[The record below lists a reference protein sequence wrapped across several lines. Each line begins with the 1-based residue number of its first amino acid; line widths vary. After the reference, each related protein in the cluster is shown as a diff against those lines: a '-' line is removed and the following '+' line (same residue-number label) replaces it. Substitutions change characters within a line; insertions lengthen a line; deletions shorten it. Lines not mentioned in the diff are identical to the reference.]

1 MEGEDLISP
10 FYRSQ
15 EHGWCKCSK
24 RGYFKA
30 PSHVQKHTVG
40 LSDHRDR
47 FPVCSHWI
55 AVGSTKE
62 FEYHCNQ
69 ALTAYSEEC
78 NRDILYSFG
87 DSSSF
92 FPWGRSFHSS
102 QSLFKDKRTFNQI
115 THVAP
120 LKKKK
125 KKKNPFFPR
134 TAAEQHT
141 VSASEEASSSGLI
154 FIFYKRLSKKKKK
167 SSTCVQALKGKSVRE
182 SPLGSGV

>member
-1 MEGEDLISP
+1 MEREDLISP

-55 AVGSTKE
+55 TVRSTKE
-62 FEYHCNQ
+62 FEHHCNQ

-87 DSSSF
+87 ESSSF

-115 THVAP
+115 THVAHF
-120 LKKKK
+120 K
-125 KKKNPFFPR
+125 KKKNPFFPG
-134 TAAEQHT
+134 TAAEQHI
-141 VSASEEASSSGLI
+141 VSASKEASSSGLI
-154 FIFYKRLSKKKKK
+154 FIFLQTFIKKKKK
-167 SSTCVQALKGKSVRE
+167 NLQRACRLWKE
-182 SPLGSGV
+182 SQ

>member
-55 AVGSTKE
+55 TVGSTKE
-62 FEYHCNQ
+62 FEHHCNQ

-87 DSSSF
+87 ESSSF

-115 THVAP
+115 THVAHF
-120 LKKKK
+120 KKKK
-125 KKKNPFFPR
+125 KSLLSSNCCRATHSFRFRRGQQLRTHLYFLQTFIKK
-134 TAAEQHT
+134 
-141 VSASEEASSSGLI
+141 
-154 FIFYKRLSKKKKK
+154 KKKKK
-167 SSTCVQALKGKSVRE
+167 SSTCVQALKGKSVR
-182 SPLGSGV
+182 L

>member
-55 AVGSTKE
+55 TVGSTKE
-62 FEYHCNQ
+62 FEHHCNQ

-87 DSSSF
+87 ESSSF
-92 FPWGRSFHSS
+92 FLWGRSFHSS

-115 THVAP
+115 THVAHF
-120 LKKKK
+120 KKKK
-125 KKKNPFFPR
+125 KIPSFLELLQSNTQFPLPKRPAAQDSSLFF
-134 TAAEQHT
+134 ANVYQ
-141 VSASEEASSSGLI
+141 
-154 FIFYKRLSKKKKK
+154 KKKKKK
-167 SSTCVQALKGKSVRE
+167 SSTCVQALKGKSVR
-182 SPLGSGV
+182 L